1 MVTAGLDVSVG
12 LVGEGTSTVGGG
24 VEKPG
29 VLINENPKGSVVSS
43 VSVGEGVGIV
53 GVVDGNDGLNLFSQ
67 LSLSFMNIS
76 WTK

>member
-1 MVTAGLDVSVG
+1 M
-12 LVGEGTSTVGGG
+12 
-24 VEKPG
+24 EKPG